1 MQREQV
7 SNVFIYKE
15 RSVVDVWRGETA
27 EIYHWLTLSTA
38 TPIASQNPYLHLDQ
52 TFGATFFFMEIV
64 VKGSLLKISH
74 EKKKMGGMTHCASE
88 MQIWE

>member
-27 EIYHWLTLSTA
+27 EIYH
-38 TPIASQNPYLHLDQ
+38 
-52 TFGATFFFMEIV
+52 
-64 VKGSLLKISH
+64 
-74 EKKKMGGMTHCASE
+74 
-88 MQIWE
+88 